1 MASQSTKESLPI
13 AVVFTN
19 LFRNLPRLMLTNLLF
34 AVPLAAFFAL
44 FWLLGSLLP
53 PDGLLQGLVR
63 LLAVIPVF
71 PFYAGVVKITA
82 KMATGE
88 EKTPVF
94 SNFFSAVKENFARF
108 LVHGAVFYCA
118 VVFSYVSFNLYLK
131 LLSSSMIFVL
141 PLVITVIIMLVFLF
155 MFFYI
160 PAMTVTFDI
169 PMKYIYKNSF
179 LMSYG
184 ELKHNFI
191 GLFGL
196 FLLTVVSTSLLIACY
211 GSRVAVVIMT
221 VLLVTLLVP
230 AVASFIIHAAV
241 YERMYTMITDKA
253 AQLDAVN
260 AKIDAKKQQQHAQSR
275 EELMDAVRDFE
286 IDEAVPDDEYVYFN
300 GKMVKNGVM
309 KKLKREAE
317 GLPDE

>member
-1 MASQSTKESLPI
+1 
-13 AVVFTN
+13 
-19 LFRNLPRLMLTNLLF
+19 
-34 AVPLAAFFAL
+34 
-44 FWLLGSLLP
+44 
-53 PDGLLQGLVR
+53 
-63 LLAVIPVF
+63 
-71 PFYAGVVKITA
+71 
-82 KMATGE
+82 
-88 EKTPVF
+88 
-94 SNFFSAVKENFARF
+94 
-108 LVHGAVFYCA
+108 
-118 VVFSYVSFNLYLK
+118 
-131 LLSSSMIFVL
+131 
-141 PLVITVIIMLVFLF
+141 MLVFLF